1 MQVQK
6 QVTATNAE
14 MVIELGFVPSKLII
28 NNRGNLFTLEWNKNL
43 TAGYFYKVTD
53 QGVRTLVTSGGP
65 TLLDGSDKTNNI
77 ASSFGVILPVLAD
90 FNDAGVEVLDIE
102 AIRDDI

>member
-14 MVIELGFVPSKLII
+14 MVIELGFIPSKLII
-28 NNRGNLFTLEWNKNL
+28 TNRTSLATLEWNSNL
-43 TAGYFYKVTD
+43 PAGNFYKIAAAGT
-53 QGVRTLVTSGGP
+53 RTLVTSGGP

-77 ASSFGVILPVLAD
+77 TSSFGVILPVLAD
-90 FNDAGVEVLDIE
+90 FNDAAEILDIE